1 MEPYE
6 DRRKKSP
13 EEIEMIDEEI
23 REIQEK
29 REKLERELILDMAQK
44 RLKKKL
50 KYRFA
55 LSNDGMLLLLVVG
68 GWISFALFRKSLI
81 ELAFS
86 GSNSYRT
93 MAIVAGIVIFMA
105 IWLLYSLI
113 QRRKLKREAQELAD
127 SGELKFEDL
136 LPADVNDGLFKP
148 EKKKASDVKIEFPI
162 EDFET
167 LPELDFDLAEEEWD
181 RMDRI
186 VTDKF
191 YRMPAFIQ
199 HIENG
204 VYTVFIELR
213 YEDAY
218 PNYRLLQKTLKE
230 MESALTELQAP
241 LSSFKEKA
249 MEITRE
255 YMAMSFPNVHLREV
269 CIAIKQI
276 A

>member
-127 SGELKFEDL
+127 SGEGR
-136 LPADVNDGLFKP
+136 A
-148 EKKKASDVKIEFPI
+148 
-162 EDFET
+162 
-167 LPELDFDLAEEEWD
+167 
-181 RMDRI
+181 R
-186 VTDKF
+186 
-191 YRMPAFIQ
+191 
-199 HIENG
+199 
-204 VYTVFIELR
+204 
-213 YEDAY
+213 
-218 PNYRLLQKTLKE
+218 
-230 MESALTELQAP
+230 
-241 LSSFKEKA
+241 
-249 MEITRE
+249 
-255 YMAMSFPNVHLREV
+255 
-269 CIAIKQI
+269 
-276 A
+276 